1 MDFNILI
8 LFVVTSISLTLSP
21 GPDILY
27 VLSQSL
33 SNGFKSGF
41 SVSLGLVS
49 GLFFHTAFISLGFGF
64 LISEYPNVFK
74 LIKYFGALYLMFI
87 AVNLLIKNNKI
98 KVIKKKQNTLL
109 ENYSTGIVMNII
121 NPKVSLF
128 FLSIFPLFLFDKTLN
143 VQIQFF
149 VLGIIFIIQA
159 TFVFSLVSLFSSFIG
174 ENFFSK
180 KTNIFFKYF
189 QSSVLVIIAVLL
201 FYVE

>member
-64 LISEYPNVFK
+64 LISEYPSIFK

-98 KVIKKKQNTLL
+98 KVIKKTQNTLL

-159 TFVFSLVSLFSSFIG
+159 TFVFSLVSLFSSYIG

>member
-1 MDFNILI
+1 M
-8 LFVVTSISLTLSP
+8 
-21 GPDILY
+21 
-27 VLSQSL
+27 
-33 SNGFKSGF
+33 
-41 SVSLGLVS
+41 VS

-64 LISEYPNVFK
+64 LISEYPSIFK

-159 TFVFSLVSLFSSFIG
+159 TFVFSLVSLFSSYIG

>member
-64 LISEYPNVFK
+64 LISEYPNIFK

-159 TFVFSLVSLFSSFIG
+159 TFVFSLVSLFSSYIG
-174 ENFFSK
+174 EHFFSK

>member
-64 LISEYPNVFK
+64 LISEYPNIFK
-74 LIKYFGALYLMFI
+74 LIKYFGALYLIFI
-87 AVNLLIKNNKI
+87 AVNLFIKNNKI

-159 TFVFSLVSLFSSFIG
+159 TFVFSLVSLFSSYIG

-189 QSSVLVIIAVLL
+189 QSSVLVVIAVLL

>member
-64 LISEYPNVFK
+64 LISEYPNIFK

-159 TFVFSLVSLFSSFIG
+159 TFVFSLVSLFSSYIG

>member
-1 MDFNILI
+1 MDFDILI
-8 LFVVTSISLTLSP
+8 LFAATSISLTLSP

-64 LISEYPNVFK
+64 LISEYPSIFK

-159 TFVFSLVSLFSSFIG
+159 TFVFSLVSLFSSYIG

>member
-64 LISEYPNVFK
+64 LISEYPNIFK

-159 TFVFSLVSLFSSFIG
+159 TFVFSLVSLFSSYIG

-189 QSSVLVIIAVLL
+189 QSSVLIIIAVLL
-201 FYVE
+201 FYIE

>member
-64 LISEYPNVFK
+64 LISEYPNIFK
-74 LIKYFGALYLMFI
+74 LIKYFGALYLIFI
-87 AVNLLIKNNKI
+87 AVNLFIKNNKI

-159 TFVFSLVSLFSSFIG
+159 TFVFSLVSLFSSYIG

>member
-1 MDFNILI
+1 MDFDILI

-64 LISEYPNVFK
+64 LISEYPNIFK
-74 LIKYFGALYLMFI
+74 LIKYFGALYLIFI
-87 AVNLLIKNNKI
+87 AVNLLIKNKKI
-98 KVIKKKQNTLL
+98 KVIKKTQNTLL

-159 TFVFSLVSLFSSFIG
+159 TFVFSLVSLFSSYIG

>member
-1 MDFNILI
+1 MDFDILI
-8 LFVVTSISLTLSP
+8 LFAATSISLTLSP

-64 LISEYPNVFK
+64 LISEYPSIFK

-98 KVIKKKQNTLL
+98 KVIKKTQNTLL

-159 TFVFSLVSLFSSFIG
+159 TFVFSLVSLFSSYIG
-174 ENFFSK
+174 ESFFSK

>member
-1 MDFNILI
+1 MDIEI
-8 LFVVTSISLTLSP
+8 LFLFIITSISLTLTP

-33 SNGFKSGF
+33 SYGFKSGF
-41 SVSLGLVS
+41 LVSLGLVS
-49 GLFFHTAFISLGFGF
+49 GLFFHTAFVSLGLGF
-64 LISEYPNVFK
+64 LISEHPNFFMF
-74 LIKYFGALYLMFI
+74 IKYFGSLYLIFLGI
-87 AVNLLIKNNKI
+87 NVLLY
-98 KVIKKKQNTLL
+98 KKKNKEIITVRNTLFK
-109 ENYSTGIVMNII
+109 NYSIGLIMNLV

-159 TFVFSLVSLFSSFIG
+159 TFVFSLVSLFSSYIG